1 MGSRSS
7 LTFKFEKA
15 PLVAL
20 HRGESVTVRGAEGE
34 IVLVRPASGAVFVFD
49 EKLPGL
55 AARIP
60 AVGEVRYYLYAWI
73 NGQAVKRSLGPV
85 DGPEGLSVERARL
98 EAVQAKARVS
108 EGRLSE
114 EEAAAL
120 ATPKGGPTLRVVFAR
135 YVREVRGKLR
145 TWRDLVLMFRK
156 HVKPHARV
164 PISSVDE
171 AWLRLLHRR
180 ITSGGHPGAANRT
193 LSLMSAV
200 LSFHLGEGAPNPAA
214 AIKRN
219 PETERHRTL
228 TEEEE
233 RKFLRAID
241 KYEAELAGVPGSKPL
256 DREKFLAKQAKA
268 QEAKRTAADLLRLL
282 YWTGQRAGNVRAMEW
297 AAVDLQARTWTVAAR
312 HYKGGKPHVAALP
325 DEAVA
330 ILKRRKAAA
339 LPGAVYVFPA
349 GNAKSDRGYF
359 VNYHHAFHRVK
370 ALAEIDA
377 SEGLHRDDTLRAHD
391 LRAGLATAMANA
403 GENAFAIQRQLGH
416 RNIKTTMRY
425 VRQSITDVQAA
436 VDRTAELRRK
446 ANGAKP
452 SKPRK
457 AKAKAQEEAA

>member
-15 PLVAL
+15 PLLAL
-20 HRGESVTVRGAEGE
+20 QRGEAVRVRTADGAETD
-34 IVLVRPASGAVFVFD
+34 LARPASGAVFLFD
-49 EKLPGL
+49 EKYPGL
-55 AARIP
+55 TVRVP
-60 AVGEVRYYLYAWI
+60 AVGEVRFWLYAWI
-73 NGQAVKRSLGPV
+73 NGKAVKRSLGPV
-85 DGPEGLSVERARL
+85 SGPEGWSVDRAR
-98 EAVQAKARVS
+98 EEMVKEKARVL
-108 EGRLSE
+108 EGRTNE
-114 EEAAAL
+114 AKAAAE

-135 YVREVRGKLR
+135 YIREVRGKLR
-145 TWRDLVLMFRK
+145 TWPDLLAMFSK
-156 HVKPHARV
+156 HVKPHARI

-171 AWLRLLHRR
+171 AWLRNLHRR
-180 ITSGGHPGAANRT
+180 ITSGGHPGAANRV

-200 LSFHLGEGAPNPAA
+200 LSFHLGEGTPNPAA

-233 RKFLRAID
+233 RRFLRAVD
-241 KYEAELAGVPGSKPL
+241 QYEAEPAGVPGSKPL
-256 DREKFLAKQAKA
+256 DAAKFRAKQAAA

-297 AAVDLQARTWTVAAR
+297 SAVDLKARTWTVAAR

-339 LPGAVYVFPA
+339 GSDAVYVFPA
-349 GNAKSDRGYF
+349 GNAKSARGYF
-359 VNYHHAFHRVK
+359 VNYHNAFHRVK
-370 ALAEIDA
+370 ELAGIDA
-377 SEGLHRDDTLRAHD
+377 GEGLHRDDTLRAHD

-403 GENAFAIQRQLGH
+403 GENAFSIQRQLGH

-436 VDRTAELRRK
+436 VDRTAERRRA
-446 ANGAKP
+446 ANGTNA
-452 SKPRK
+452 
-457 AKAKAQEEAA
+457 EEVA